1 MDPTPAS
8 GYRAFSSKT
17 AETNYRDCA
26 AVPDWALDTPEVD
39 SSSLVS
45 RSAEFEVGC
54 SHYSTD

>member
-1 MDPTPAS
+1 MVTNATLAVTYTIHMDPTPAS

-39 SSSLVS
+39 SSSLV
-45 RSAEFEVGC
+45 
-54 SHYSTD
+54 